1 LILKNSGFV
10 TNQIFG
16 RLCQPDGLVSGEGLG
31 QADGQEVLQREEVVV
46 VEHDR
51 RDVHLKSFIYFK
63 LIAIIIFSVFY
74 KTIKYDVFKDK
85 KSCQS

>member
-1 LILKNSGFV
+1 MILFLVDQFFQCKITSGLI

-31 QADGQEVLQREEVVV
+31 QADGQVVLQREEVVV

-51 RDVHLKSFIYFK
+51 RDVHLKSYI
-63 LIAIIIFSVFY
+63 
-74 KTIKYDVFKDK
+74 
-85 KSCQS
+85 